1 MSAEG
6 AKTSFKL
13 TFIPAEGIFE
23 KRSEFINNISDNFNA
38 IMQTK
43 SSPRIKKLSKH
54 SAGFIWIRPVNNSD
68 LTSPSRCMRAGNVLS
83 SVESLWKSRELYE
96 TTPTGDNGSQFLR

>member
-1 MSAEG
+1 MNPGAEYVLAVSRLCYPEVISNMSDEG

-43 SSPRIKKLSKH
+43 SSPAEDQETESTRRGVYLN
-54 SAGFIWIRPVNNSD
+54 PV
-68 LTSPSRCMRAGNVLS
+68 
-83 SVESLWKSRELYE
+83 RE
-96 TTPTGDNGSQFLR
+96 